1 MGGRRPWGVQPED
14 SDHHPVDSREEVAQF
29 RVCRQ
34 GLLPRPGP
42 QRGQAVAVPG
52 EVQDEAAHD
61 GGEPTSPGPQVP
73 RI

>member
-14 SDHHPVDSREEVAQF
+14 SDHHPVDPREEVPQF

-34 GLLPRPGP
+34 GLLPRPGS

-61 GGEPTSPGPQVP
+61 WGEPTSPGPQVP
-73 RI
+73 RM